1 MEVVTGIAAAL
12 LGVFLGRALNS
23 SINRLPPALENNRGQ
38 CGGRHLFRLAELAPV
53 LGYIWWHRS
62 CNLCRQRIPWR
73 AVLVEGITAVASGGL
88 VYSYGL
94 SPDALILIFYAALF
108 IHLAFVDLEH
118 SLLLNVVV
126 LPATP
131 VALALFPFTPLAQ
144 EWGIVEAYLR
154 GLAGMGVGFGMMLVI
169 YLVTRGGTGAGDVK
183 LAALLGAMLGF
194 PQIVAGLAL
203 GYILGG
209 IAAVVLLVLRI
220 KSRKDPIPFGPA
232 LVIGTALVLLG
243 GAGVYTWYLDL
254 FRFGN

>member
-1 MEVVTGIAAAL
+1 MEVAAGIVAAL
-12 LGVFLGRALNS
+12 LGVFLGRAINS
-23 SINRLPPALENNRGQ
+23 SIDRLPPAREDYVGR
-38 CGGRHLFRLAELAPV
+38 CAGRHLFRPAELVPV
-53 LGYIWWHRS
+53 LMYIWWHRS
-62 CNLCRQRIPWR
+62 CNLCRQKIPLR
-73 AVLVEGITAVASGGL
+73 AAAVEGITALACGGL
-88 VYSYGL
+88 VFWYGL
-94 SPDALILIFYAALF
+94 SLASLILIFYAALF

-118 SLLLNVVV
+118 SLLLNIVV

-131 VALALFPFTPLAQ
+131 MALALFPFTPLAQ
-144 EWGIVEAYLR
+144 DWGILEAYLR
-154 GLAGMGVGFGMMLVI
+154 GLAGLGLGFGMMLVI

-209 IAAVVLLVLRI
+209 IAAVVLLALRI

-232 LVIGTALVLLG
+232 LVIGTALVVLG
-243 GAGVYTWYLDL
+243 GAGVYSWYLNL

>member
-1 MEVVTGIAAAL
+1 M
-12 LGVFLGRALNS
+12 
-23 SINRLPPALENNRGQ
+23 
-38 CGGRHLFRLAELAPV
+38 
-53 LGYIWWHRS
+53 
-62 CNLCRQRIPWR
+62 
-73 AVLVEGITAVASGGL
+73 
-88 VYSYGL
+88 VYWYGL
-94 SPDALILIFYAALF
+94 SLASLILIFYAALF

-144 EWGIVEAYLR
+144 AQDWGIAEAYLW
-154 GLAGMGVGFGMMLVI
+154 GSAGMGLGFGMMLVV

-209 IAAVVLLVLRI
+209 IAAVVLLALRI

-232 LVIGTALVLLG
+232 LVIGTALVVLG
-243 GAGVYTWYLDL
+243 GTGVYSWYLNL